1 MWPVV
6 QTLNDSAIP
15 TLICFNGQFL
25 FQVSGVGPGF
35 YSNIL
40 STCGSARTHSVNKAV
55 NNKKK
60 RKKSFSFRKFLNKKF
75 IAA

>member
-6 QTLNDSAIP
+6 QTLNHSAIP
-15 TLICFNGQFL
+15 TPICFDGVFL
-25 FQVSGVGPGF
+25 FQVSVVGPGF

-40 STCGSARTHSVNKAV
+40 SKCGSARTHSANKAV

-60 RKKSFSFRKFLNKKF
+60 KEIF
-75 IAA
+75 